1 MKIFYL
7 KLEPRSASALCF
19 LTKSPSAQP
28 EVTSDSFFL
37 LRCSLALRSALC
49 HRLGQSDFGRPEPE
63 LLCRSF
69 VRAIFVD
76 DGRRCKH
83 EKTHTRLHMAQSSR
97 CARDREQQA
106 VDVLALEKNL
116 RGLTWFR
123 TPLEQAG
130 LLSRRGIASARQMV
144 AVSPQ
149 ERSCEDIRL

>member
-1 MKIFYL
+1 MFPYKSAVGFFIIQIL
-7 KLEPRSASALCF
+7 KA
-19 LTKSPSAQP
+19 
-28 EVTSDSFFL
+28 
-37 LRCSLALRSALC
+37 LALIKAVAIYPVS
-49 HRLGQSDFGRPEPE
+49 SRPDPE

-69 VRAIFVD
+69 VRARKLD
-76 DGRRCKH
+76 DGRPCKH

-130 LLSRRGIASARQMV
+130 LLSRRGIASPHQMV
-144 AVSPQ
+144 AVSPL
-149 ERSCEDIRL
+149 ERSCEEIRL